1 MVKEGQSWEKTRW
14 DREREWGGG
23 GLVISG
29 FFELFVPMDS
39 KLQRRFTLGRQ
50 SSGAPANDA
59 VLASDA
65 TDSLDAAMD
74 SGVRLMYLANEGD
87 LEGIQELL
95 DSGTTVNFRDI
106 DGRTA
111 LHVAACQGLTDVVE
125 LLLLRGAEV
134 DVEDR
139 WGSTPLADAIYY
151 KNNDVIKILEAHG
164 AKPQMAPMHVENA
177 REVPEYEI
185 DPRELDFTNSV
196 EITKGT
202 FCIASWRGIQ
212 VAVKKLGEEFFIDE
226 EKVWVIYVKAFRD
239 ELALLQ
245 KMRHPNVV
253 QFLGAVT
260 QSTPM
265 MIVTEYLP
273 KGDFGAYLKRRGA
286 LKPTLVIKFALDIAR
301 GMNYL
306 HEHKPEAIIH
316 RDLEPPNILRDDSGH
331 LKVADFGLS
340 KLMKVAKTI
349 KEDKPMSCQQTSW
362 RYVAP
367 EVFRNEEYDTKV
379 DVFSF
384 ALILQ
389 EMIEGCPPFPKRKEI
404 EVAKAYVDN
413 ERPPFKLQLIE
424 DCWNQKPSNRPTF
437 KEIILKLD
445 EINKHLLRKRRWKVL
460 SAIWH
465 CIQYLEIFSSKF
477 MLDIDFAASLTVSVL
492 QALEH
497 IYFESN
503 FVCCILYRQKH
514 LNFSTS
520 LSQS

>member
-1 MVKEGQSWEKTRW
+1 ME
-14 DREREWGGG
+14 
-23 GLVISG
+23 
-29 FFELFVPMDS
+29 S

-50 SSGAPANDA
+50 SSGAPGNDVA
-59 VLASDA
+59 LASDDVSGSA
-65 TDSLDAAMD
+65 EEEMD
-74 SGVRLMYLANEGD
+74 SGVRLMYSANEGD

-111 LHVAACQGLTDVVE
+111 LHVAACQGQTDVVD
-125 LLLLRGAEV
+125 LLLRRGAEV
-134 DVEDR
+134 DVKDR

-151 KNNDVIKILEAHG
+151 KNNDVIKLLEAHG
-164 AKPQMAPMHVENA
+164 AQPPMAPMHVQNA

-226 EKVWVIYVKAFRD
+226 EKVKAFRD

-245 KMRHPNVV
+245 KIRHPNVV

-286 LKPTLVIKFALDIAR
+286 LKLTTAIKFALDIAR

-316 RDLEPPNILRDDSGH
+316 RDLEPSNILRDDSGH

-340 KLMKVAKTI
+340 KLIKVAKTI
-349 KEDKPMSCQQTSW
+349 KEDKPLSCQQTSW
-362 RYVAP
+362 RYAAP

-404 EVAKAYVDN
+404 EVAKAYVAN
-413 ERPPFKLQLIE
+413 ERPPFEAPPKRYAHGLRQLIE
-424 DCWNQKPSNRPTF
+424 DCWDEKPSKRPTF
-437 KEIILKLD
+437 GEIILKLD
-445 EINKHLLRKRRWKVL
+445 EINKHFCRKRRWKTKAL
-460 SAIWH
+460 K
-465 CIQYLEIFSSKF
+465 YL
-477 MLDIDFAASLTVSVL
+477 
-492 QALEH
+492 H
-497 IYFESN
+497 RFES
-503 FVCCILYRQKH
+503 ILKLDNSISR
-514 LNFSTS
+514 NGSSRSTVR
-520 LSQS
+520 

>member
-1 MVKEGQSWEKTRW
+1 ME
-14 DREREWGGG
+14 
-23 GLVISG
+23 
-29 FFELFVPMDS
+29 S

-50 SSGAPANDA
+50 SSGAPGNDA
-59 VLASDA
+59 ALASDVSVSA
-65 TDSLDAAMD
+65 EEELD
-74 SGVRLMYLANEGD
+74 SGVRLMYSANEGD

-95 DSGTTVNFRDI
+95 DSGTTVNFTDI

-111 LHVAACQGLTDVVE
+111 LHVAACQGRTDVVD
-125 LLLLRGAEV
+125 LLLRGGAEV
-134 DVEDR
+134 DVKDR
-139 WGSTPLADAIYY
+139 WG
-151 KNNDVIKILEAHG
+151 
-164 AKPQMAPMHVENA
+164 MAPMHVQNA

-196 EITKGT
+196 GITKGT

-226 EKVWVIYVKAFRD
+226 EKVKAFRD
-239 ELALLQ
+239 ELTLLQ
-245 KMRHPNVV
+245 KIRHPNVV

-286 LKPTLVIKFALDIAR
+286 LKLTTAIKFALDIAR

-316 RDLEPPNILRDDSGH
+316 RDLEPSNILRDDSGH

-349 KEDKPMSCQQTSW
+349 KEDKPSSCQQTSW
-362 RYVAP
+362 RYAAP

-389 EMIEGCPPFPKRKEI
+389 EIEGCPPFPKRKEI
-404 EVAKAYVDN
+404 EVAKAYVAK
-413 ERPPFKLQLIE
+413 ERPPFEAPLKRYAHGLRQILTRSNGFYRLIE
-424 DCWNQKPSNRPTF
+424 DCWDEKPSKRPTF
-437 KEIILKLD
+437 GEIILKLD
-445 EINKHLLRKRRWKVL
+445 EINKHYCRKRQWKGVHDER
-460 SAIWH
+460 SAGVT
-465 CIQYLEIFSSKF
+465 QE
-477 MLDIDFAASLTVSVL
+477 
-492 QALEH
+492 
-497 IYFESN
+497 
-503 FVCCILYRQKH
+503 
-514 LNFSTS
+514 
-520 LSQS
+520 